1 MRIRTEVAG
10 ILREFRLTNIR
21 NKFEAE
27 ELASSQNYE
36 VFILQMEVLGV
47 LD

>member
-10 ILREFRLTNIR
+10 VLREFRLTNIR

-27 ELASSQNYE
+27 ELAASQNYE
-36 VFILQMEVLGV
+36 VFILEISQ
-47 LD
+47 